1 MIDSGSQPIVVF
13 FKLLRFLWAQ
23 LYNCLG
29 QVETHV
35 VTEQNP
41 AAHAQM
47 VLPQQESLPVL
58 MATSLFVL
66 MVCLLSAR

>member
-1 MIDSGSQPIVVF
+1 MIYTGSQPSAVF
-13 FKLLRFLWAQ
+13 FKLSRFLWTQ
-23 LYNCLG
+23 LHNCLG

-58 MATSLFVL
+58 MATSLYVL

>member
-1 MIDSGSQPIVVF
+1 MIDTGFQPSVVF
-13 FKLLRFLWAQ
+13 FKFLRFLWTQ

-35 VTEQNP
+35 VTELNP
-41 AAHAQM
+41 VARAQM
-47 VLPQQESLPVL
+47 VLPQQESLHVL
-58 MATSLFVL
+58 MATSLYVL